1 MMLSPAIIAAA
12 AVVDD
17 GIDTSAEI
25 FKIGIGEAAL
35 FALIGFAIVFA
46 VLLALNGFIR
56 LLSVIVRAVEN
67 AASKPA
73 AAPAAAASAAAPA
86 ASAAPAIPAGMKPAD
101 GSLGDVKLYDVD
113 DATAAMI
120 MAIVADKLDAPLNEL
135 RFKSIKEVKK

>member
-1 MMLSPAIIAAA
+1 MLSPAIIAAA

-25 FKIGIGEAAL
+25 FKIGIGEAFL
-35 FALIGFAIVFA
+35 FALVGFAIVFA
-46 VLLALNGFIR
+46 VLLAINGFIR

-73 AAPAAAASAAAPA
+73 AAPAAAAPAAAAPV